1 MSEQTIGSRPTLFL
15 CAVFLVVLS
24 TLGVA
29 QSAAPGW
36 SQWRGPNRDG
46 TVTTPLPSNW
56 PVALTKRWELSVGA
70 GQSSP
75 VIAGNRVVQHSRQG
89 ANEITRAIA
98 LDTGQELWRDEYA
111 APYNAHPATRR
122 HGPGP
127 RSTPAVARGRVFT
140 FGISGILSA
149 LELETG
155 KLLWRKEAPAVGP
168 EFGTAMSPLADGD
181 NVIAHVGGMNGGA
194 LTAFDAATGA
204 IRWQWSGD
212 TPAYASP
219 VIATIGGTRHVITQ
233 TRKSVVSVNA
243 TDGTLLWQLPFTT
256 FADQSSVTPVVSG
269 DLVIYSGIDA
279 GITAVRITRTGTEWP
294 ATRVWKNDDVPMYMS
309 SPVINGTTLYGHSHK
324 SSGRFFAVDVATGK
338 TLWTTAGRDAENASF
353 MTAGSVLLVS
363 TTNSEL
369 IVLRAH
375 LEKFEELRRYTVAD
389 SAMWAHPAFAQ
400 GVMLVKDVDKLV
412 CWATF

>member
-15 CAVFLVVLS
+15 CAVLLVVLS

-98 LDTGQELWRDEYA
+98 LDTGKELWRDEYA

-149 LELETG
+149 LDLETG

-181 NVIAHVGGMNGGA
+181 NVIAHMGGMNGGA

-233 TRKSVVSVNA
+233 TRKAVVSVNA
-243 TDGTLLWQLPFTT
+243 TDGTLLWQLPLRP
-256 FADQSSVTPVVSG
+256 SP
-269 DLVIYSGIDA
+269 I
-279 GITAVRITRTGTEWP
+279 
-294 ATRVWKNDDVPMYMS
+294 RVPS
-309 SPVINGTTLYGHSHK
+309 RPS
-324 SSGRFFAVDVATGK
+324 
-338 TLWTTAGRDAENASF
+338 
-353 MTAGSVLLVS
+353 
-363 TTNSEL
+363 
-369 IVLRAH
+369 
-375 LEKFEELRRYTVAD
+375 
-389 SAMWAHPAFAQ
+389 
-400 GVMLVKDVDKLV
+400 
-412 CWATF
+412 